1 MGDVATKVIASF
13 HKEDPKAVI
22 WKALDGWLDKVE
34 PTASDL
40 LICVYERPSIMKFK
54 NALGK
59 DVEFDTSSTS
69 RTKEDKFQGTVGLVV
84 KVGPSASE
92 HAGNFKDGKMPEVGD
107 WVSVQ
112 VGTCISFT
120 LGERMM
126 RLVQANFVR
135 LTLTDPD
142 CII

>member
-1 MGDVATKVIASF
+1 MGEVATKVIASF
-13 HKEDPKAVI
+13 HKADPREVI
-22 WKALDGWLDKVE
+22 WRSLDGLLDKVE
-34 PTASDL
+34 PTGSDL
-40 LICVYERPSIMKFK
+40 LICVYERPTIIRMKD
-54 NALGK
+54 ALGR
-59 DVEFDTSSTS
+59 DVEFDTSATS
-69 RTKEDKFQGTVGLVV
+69 RVKEDKFQGTVGLIV
-84 KVGPSASE
+84 KIGPLASE
-92 HAGNFKDGKMPEVGD
+92 HAGNFKDEKMPQIGD